1 MASATRFK
9 TGWKI
14 RWSDGDGKTRQ
25 ICVSGLNQRQA
36 ENFARHCGVLNAA
49 KISNSSDIDRQTSLW
64 LQGLGQSLHDK
75 LAAAGLVEQRRC
87 FTVAEWVGQYIEGR
101 AVKDRT
107 RIIMRQAAGN
117 LLARLGDL
125 PIQSVTESHAVAF
138 KAWLV
143 SASGAG
149 LAENTARRRC
159 GHARQFFA
167 AAMREGLTERNP
179 FAAVSVAVGAASGK
193 HRFITADD
201 TRRILDACPCQDWRT
216 IVALARWGG
225 LRCPSEVLAL
235 TWADIDWKENRISVP
250 EPKVEHHA
258 GRGRRVVPLFP
269 ELREVLAD
277 AFELAAEGA
286 VFVVNRYRDG
296 RATNMRTTF
305 GKILD
310 RAGVPRFERPFC
322 NLRSSRVTE
331 LRQKFDPKVVATWLG
346 HSESISTKH
355 YTQVRP
361 EDFAAAVSFR
371 NPVDIQVDMQTSE
384 SDRTAGNSK
393 RKNPE
398 KLSVFPGSAGIFAG
412 IREAEVLR
420 VGFETPPKNTGKTVV
435 SESSRH
441 PGRHTAGTVDLAAAL
456 QALAALSPEQLAGL
470 LSLSKA
476 AAVADHGVA
485 SPGQ

>member
-1 MASATRFK
+1 MASATKFK

-14 RWSDGDGKTRQ
+14 RWIDGDKKPRQ
-25 ICVSGLNQRQA
+25 ICLPGLNQRQA

-49 KISNSSDIDRQTSLW
+49 KIANSGDIDRQTALW

-75 LAAAGLVEQRRC
+75 LAAAGLVEPRRSY
-87 FTVAEWVGQYIEGR
+87 TVAEWVEQYIDGR
-101 AVKDRT
+101 MVKDRT

-125 PIQSVTESHAVAF
+125 PIQLVTDSQAVAF

-143 SASGAG
+143 SPAG
-149 LAENTARRRC
+149 GKLAENTARRRC

-167 AAMREGLTERNP
+167 AAMREGLVDRNP
-179 FAAVSVAVGAASGK
+179 FAAVSVTVGAASGK
-193 HRFITADD
+193 HRYITADE
-201 TRRILDACPCQDWRT
+201 TKRILDACPCQDWRT

-235 TWADIDWKENRISVP
+235 RWADIDWKENRISVP

-269 ELREVLAD
+269 ELREMLAD
-277 AFELAAEGA
+277 SFEMAADGA

-305 GKILD
+305 AKILD

-331 LRQKFDPKVVATWLG
+331 LRQRFDPKVVAVWLG

-361 EDFAAAVSFR
+361 EDFAAAVSCGNR
-371 NPVDIQVDMQTSE
+371 VDIQVDTQACE
-384 SDRTAGNSK
+384 NSK
-393 RKNPE
+393 TGAKPKNKTRE
-398 KLSVFPGSAGIFAG
+398 KTSVFPGSSFVFANVRDG
-412 IREAEVLR
+412 LMLR
-420 VGFETPPKNTGKTVV
+420 QGFEPPPKNTGKTDDSAV
-435 SESSRH
+435 SRH
-441 PGRHTAGTVDLAAAL
+441 PGRHPRAAVDMTAVL
-456 QALAALSPEQLAGL
+456 QALASLSPEQLEVL
-470 LSLSKA
+470 VNLSRA
-476 AAVADHGVA
+476 AAAK
-485 SPGQ
+485 